1 MHLLSTACTAESRVT
16 EMMHVVDK
24 KRLCVSKGG
33 CEQPCVFT
41 LTAKHGLLKNRSEPA
56 RKPLSSEFQTCCPEH
71 TQQCPPPPPPVS
83 CFCCWAF
90 NREIRRILI
99 GYKNHLWGATGRCSL
114 WLEVSHVCWV
124 PALQSGPPAP
134 RFALPHRCLDWTEAQ
149 LLPFIFS
156 SNSWT
161 RQPRRRQKSRQNRNG
176 NVLSSGWMW
185 VEIPQRSAN
194 FPGMDKSFWRIWES
208 ARWNVWLTAE
218 LLFPPIHS
226 FNIWAAQINPPTG
239 VSHTHT
245 HSYNLGIFF
254 STLRSQKLRQV
265 CPWPLTSK
273 T

>member
-1 MHLLSTACTAESRVT
+1 MHLLSTACTAESRVS

-24 KRLCVSKGG
+24 KRLCVSK
-33 CEQPCVFT
+33 QPCVFT

-56 RKPLSSEFQTCCPEH
+56 RKRFPQSSTPAALN
-71 TQQCPPPPPPVS
+71 TLNTDPPPVF

-90 NREIRRILI
+90 NREIRRTLT
-99 GYKNHLWGATGRCSL
+99 GYKNHVWGATERCSL

-149 LLPFIFS
+149 LLPLIFS

-185 VEIPQRSAN
+185 VEIPQRPAN

-208 ARWNVWLTAE
+208 ARWNVWITAE

-245 HSYNLGIFF
+245 QTATIGLFF
-254 STLRSQKLRQV
+254 STLRSQKLRRV
-265 CPWPLTSK
+265 CPWPRTSK
-273 T
+273 M